1 MAKNIVICCDGTG
14 NEFGGDSNSN
24 VVKLYSTLIIDDS
37 QRGYYHPG
45 VGTMG
50 SPSARNRIEKKWSQL
65 KGLAFGAGL
74 LPNVGDAYRYLM
86 DVYAPGDQVFLFGFS
101 RGSYTARA
109 LAGVLHMYGLLCPGN
124 DGLIPYILQM
134 FARKSRKAGGMHATL
149 GVAEY
154 FKATFSRDCPIFFE
168 GLWDTVSSVG
178 WVTDPVVLPFS
189 ARNPSMHIGR
199 HAVSIHERRCYYQQ
213 NLWGA
218 PFDGQDVKQD
228 IKQVWFAG
236 VHSDAGGSYPESQS
250 GLSKVTLEW
259 MLQEAT
265 AAGLRVDFEKAA
277 IVLGEAKSSDTW
289 TPDFVQPDPNAP
301 IHRSL
306 RGLWW
311 ILELLPH
318 KYVDMQ
324 SGRPV
329 VRWRIPLGAP
339 RQIPEK
345 SLIYEPAKPRMDNWD
360 PSFQIEP
367 PARLEPPASFPPGTL
382 AAST

>member
-14 NEFGGDSNSN
+14 NEFGGDCNSN
-24 VVKLYSTLIIDDS
+24 VVKLYSTLIIDENQS
-37 QRGYYHPG
+37 GYYHPG

-50 SPSARNRIEKKWSQL
+50 APNARNWVEKKWSRL

-74 LPNVGDAYRYLM
+74 LPNVADAYRYLM
-86 DVYAPGDQVFLFGFS
+86 DMYAPGDRVYLFGFS

-124 DGLIPYILQM
+124 EGLIQYIIQM
-134 FARKSRKAGGMHATL
+134 FAKKTRKAAGMKETL
-149 GVAEY
+149 DVAQL
-154 FKATFSRDCPIFFE
+154 FKATFSRDCPIYFE

-178 WVTDPVVLPFS
+178 WITDPVVIPFS

-213 NLWGA
+213 NLWGD
-218 PFDGQDVKQD
+218 PFEGQD
-228 IKQVWFAG
+228 IRQVWFSG
-236 VHSDAGGSYPESQS
+236 VHSDVGGSYPEAEC

-265 AAGLRVDFEKAA
+265 AAGLKVNYEKAA
-277 IVLGEAKSSDTW
+277 IVLGKATRPEAW
-289 TPDFVQPDPNAP
+289 TPDYVLPDPNAQ

-306 RGLWW
+306 RGAWW

-318 KYVDMQ
+318 KYVDIL

-329 VRWRIPLGAP
+329 VRWRIPMGTP
-339 RQIPEK
+339 RTIPK
-345 SLIYEPAKPRMDNWD
+345 NSVVYEFAKPRMNNWD
-360 PSFQIEP
+360 DSFQTEP
-367 PARLEPPASFPPGTL
+367 LARFPPGTM
-382 AAST
+382 AAS